1 MFLSKELC
9 YVELEKTA
17 VNYIRETYLK
27 NIKNGVI
34 TGAHDFIDENIISD
48 KPLFVGSIRNPYDWY
63 ISRWSYGCM
72 REHNDSLFRNLI
84 KKRLRFSRNREVNT
98 NNIKKIKFFINQII
112 KSTNY
117 WKKLYSNPRSAE
129 NFRTWLKS
137 LLKNNKKKDLA
148 EHYFFSNLFNNFGYL
163 TYRYLIMFTLPKK
176 RDEIFNNN
184 EQNYDGLLKF
194 DSENNFIDQFIKFEN
209 LNEGLE
215 ISLNK
220 IGIEFKDQLNK
231 LNKSERISDIDYYYD
246 KETKDMVKNFDRF
259 IFEKHDYN

>member
-1 MFLSKELC
+1 
-9 YVELEKTA
+9 
-17 VNYIRETYLK
+17 
-27 NIKNGVI
+27 
-34 TGAHDFIDENIISD
+34 
-48 KPLFVGSIRNPYDWY
+48 
-63 ISRWSYGCM
+63 
-72 REHNDSLFRNLI
+72 
-84 KKRLRFSRNREVNT
+84 
-98 NNIKKIKFFINQII
+98 
-112 KSTNY
+112 
-117 WKKLYSNPRSAE
+117 
-129 NFRTWLKS
+129 
-137 LLKNNKKKDLA
+137 
-148 EHYFFSNLFNNFGYL
+148 
-163 TYRYLIMFTLPKK
+163 KK